1 MRERCQLGEDFDLEL
16 FVNGELVGWLAAP
29 KLNGFDLISQ
39 IIR

>member
-1 MRERCQLGEDFDLEL
+1 MRERCQLGEDFD